1 MKTSK
6 IFAVAALSFA
16 ALTGA
21 VHAEEYQGVLDF
33 QGQLSRAEVQQQ
45 AVAAAHAK
53 DQNVTRGSRGAET
66 VAVSKDRA
74 LVQAE
79 AVRTAHAPDQNVS
92 SGSRVDSKVISTLQ
106 NPVDV
111 RAAAQGNASKL

>member
-6 IFAVAALSFA
+6 ILAVAALSLA
-16 ALTGA
+16 AAVGA
-21 VHAEEYQGVLDF
+21 QAEQYQGV
-33 QGQLSRAEVQQQ
+33 QAPVSALSRADVQAQ
-45 AVAAAHAK
+45 AVAAAQAK

-106 NPVDV
+106 NPADV
-111 RAAAQGNASKL
+111 RAAAQGGASKL

>member
-6 IFAVAALSFA
+6 ILAVAALSLA
-16 ALTGA
+16 AAVGA
-21 VHAEEYQGVLDF
+21 QAETYQGVTDTVSAR
-33 QGQLSRAEVQQQ
+33 SRAEVQAEAVKAAQ
-45 AVAAAHAK
+45 APN
-53 DQNVTRGSRGAET
+53 QNVSSSSVVLSAPAAPR
-66 VAVSKDRA
+66 DRA

-111 RAAAQGNASKL
+111 RAAGTGTANKF

>member
-6 IFAVAALSFA
+6 ILAVAALSLA
-16 ALTGA
+16 AAVG
-21 VHAEEYQGVLDF
+21 VHAEEYQGV
-33 QGQLSRAEVQQQ
+33 QGSVSALSRADVQAQ
-45 AVAAAHAK
+45 AVAAPHAK
-53 DQNVTRGSRGAET
+53 NQNVSSSSRVAEG

>member
-6 IFAVAALSFA
+6 IFAVAALSLVAFA
-16 ALTGA
+16 GA
-21 VHAEEYQGVLDF
+21 HAEEYQGV
-33 QGQLSRAEVQQQ
+33 QGSVSALSRAEVQTQ
-45 AVAAAHAK
+45 AVAAANAK
-53 DQNVTRGSRGAET
+53 NQNVSSSSRISEG
-66 VAVSKDRA
+66 VAVSRDRN

-79 AVRTAHAPDQNVS
+79 AIRSAHAPDQNVS
-92 SGSRVDSKVISTLQ
+92 SGSRVDSKVISTLK

>member
-16 ALTGA
+16 AAAG
-21 VHAEEYQGVLDF
+21 VHAEQYEGVQGSVSA
-33 QGQLSRAEVQQQ
+33 LSRAEVQAQ

-53 DQNVTRGSRGAET
+53 DQNVTRGSRGAEV

-106 NPVDV
+106 NPADV
-111 RAAAQGNASKL
+111 RAAAPAAAGKL